1 MTVCASLVSCP
12 CHDHRSPHSGDI
24 IDKCLK
30 QRIPAVGPIAVAKTD
45 IDRDR
50 HIVLQGFSQDIIQ
63 SHHKLRRPGKGI
75 RRGIPE
81 FYNDKITLRCHP
93 RIASA
98 GCPAIACRN
107 AGHMCPMTGDIPA
120 WTDAF
125 PLRRFFAC
133 KRRIDRLSAVLR
145 PYPVGIRCRSRSDR
159 LIPQRKNPC
168 RAIRIPEIRMRVINP
183 AVKHRD
189 EDPPAS

>member
-1 MTVCASLVSCP
+1 M
-12 CHDHRSPHSGDI
+12 
-24 IDKCLK
+24 
-30 QRIPAVGPIAVAKTD
+30 GPIAVAKTD

-107 AGHMCPMTGDIPA
+107 AGHMCRVLLARLKIPINLY
-120 WTDAF
+120 F
-125 PLRRFFAC
+125 LFISILIFFSYFNVLN
-133 KRRIDRLSAVLR
+133 KIIYDLMGKYRIVRIFIDNLSYIIFIIYFSLK
-145 PYPVGIRCRSRSDR
+145 
-159 LIPQRKNPC
+159 LFNFF
-168 RAIRIPEIRMRVINP
+168 
-183 AVKHRD
+183 
-189 EDPPAS
+189 